1 MPVGVA
7 VVLASSNAR
16 AGTPSAKMRFPVAD
30 EVVLLVDPVLLGT
43 SDLPD
48 FVRFP
53 SSNCP
58 MVEMLLPAFPPTMK
72 EGEARLQQPV

>member
-30 EVVLLVDPVLLGT
+30 EVVLLVDPVLLALATCLISFG
-43 SDLPD
+43 SHHQIALWWRCC
-48 FVRFP
+48 FQLSHQR
-53 SSNCP
+53 
-58 MVEMLLPAFPPTMK
+58 
-72 EGEARLQQPV
+72 